1 MGFYFKYAWRSVL
14 RGKSRSFFAILCVAV
29 GVAAL
34 VAIQVLEQSIND
46 TLIGDAKGRAAGD
59 LIVTKNGNADINDT
73 NMNTRGFSADR
84 LAYFDQLKSQGQI
97 QDWTSFDY
105 LSNVRVKGFFLGSPD
120 FYMVDPAKYPLYG
133 QFKIFQPANGD
144 FQQLLKNNPNGVI
157 IGKTL
162 WDKQHYQLGQELTV
176 ASGQTGKSVNLKIVG
191 ETDVDVPGVQFS
203 FLGTG
208 FISQQ
213 TGAQFLSQTEAAST
227 KVFVKTATNEQ
238 ADKLKNVIQQAGE
251 GQTTISL
258 PQGSTR
264 IAYFNYYNVETAT
277 EVQAQLQEALDQ
289 VKPLLTYV
297 GLLSLLI
304 GGIGVVNTM
313 LVVIGRR
320 TTEIATVK
328 ALGLKKWQ
336 TVLIFTIEAGC
347 IGVIGSVVG
356 IILGEMLSLV
366 FNRVAEGI
374 FLRPLVWSLY
384 PLPILTGL
392 IVGVVTAMVFGFLP
406 SYAAGKVR
414 PGVVLRL
421 QSGALPGVGGIASVL
436 IVLLM
441 TTALGLTAGLIT
453 NNVLLGLAISF
464 GTLIASLILIGLLW
478 VLVWLVGLLPAPL
491 GPSFKMAMR
500 SFSRHRG
507 RTATTVAVIVVG
519 IFCVSFVV
527 ILAEGIKETFKEV
540 FDVNLGYN
548 VVALNLVP
556 TDRTKL
562 QSSLAQL
569 PGYQNGFVGNR
580 QGVEIQQINGQ
591 DWQAYYSKLQNSGG
605 AQSRVDLSS
614 DIQLSGRDFI
624 NGQVAGASG
633 KQKVIN
639 GRNLEPGD
647 ADKKVMVV
655 NLKQA
660 TSYNLKVGDKLSVH
674 TAATFGRGVPS
685 GTAAANDKSDT
696 FEIVGI
702 LDNGNQTIS
711 LESPFIVPF
720 QATAALGSQ
729 QTFVYLLIDR
739 TQLTQ
744 ALNQLQTTQPTLFIL
759 NISDFIDEF
768 SRLLDQFLA
777 FPTMLSLLSLF
788 SGAVLIANNVALA
801 MLERRTEIGV
811 LKAIGAKQR
820 RIMTMILWES
830 SLTGFLGGLLGVG
843 LALLILLVSGAV
855 GSSTGGRNGGVT
867 INWSPL
873 VAGLLVLMSI
883 GLAVVATIASA
894 WSAVREKPLVVLR
907 YE

>member
-1 MGFYFKYAWRSVL
+1 MEGVIGKGKELKRLGFYFKYAWRSVL
-14 RGKSRSFFAILCVAV
+14 RGKSRSFFAVLCVAV

-46 TLIGDAKGRAAGD
+46 TLIGDAKGRAGGD
-59 LIVTKNGNADINDT
+59 LIVTKIGNVDDGDT
-73 NMNTRGFSADR
+73 STRGFSVDR
-84 LAYFDQLKSQGQI
+84 LAYFDQLKSQGQVE
-97 QDWTSFDY
+97 DWTSFDY

-144 FQQLLKNNPNGVI
+144 FQQLLKSNPNGVI
-157 IGKTL
+157 VGKTL
-162 WDKQHYQLGQELTV
+162 WDKQHYHLGQELTV

-191 ETDVDVPGVQFS
+191 EADVDVPGVQFS

-213 TGAQFLSQTEAAST
+213 TGAQFLSQTEAEPT
-227 KVFVKTATNEQ
+227 KVFVKTSTNEQ
-238 ADKLKNVIQQAGE
+238 ADKLKSVIQQAG
-251 GQTTISL
+251 
-258 PQGSTR
+258 QGNARPGS
-264 IAYFNYYNVETAT
+264 YYSVETAT
-277 EVQAQLQEALDQ
+277 EVQAQLKDALDQ

-356 IILGEMLSLV
+356 IILGEGLSLV

-374 FLRPLVWSLY
+374 FLRPLIWNLY

-453 NNVLLGLAISF
+453 NNVILGLAISF
-464 GTLIASLILIGLLW
+464 GTLISSIILIGLLW

-527 ILAEGIKETFKEV
+527 ILAEGIKDTFKEV

-556 TDRTKL
+556 TDRTTL

-569 PGYQNGFVGNR
+569 PGYQSGFVGNR

-591 DWQAYYSKLQNSGG
+591 AWQTYYSQLQNSGG
-605 AQSRVDLSS
+605 AQARLDLSS
-614 DIQLSGRDFI
+614 GIQLSGRDFI

-639 GRNLEPGD
+639 GRNLVPSD

-660 TSYNLKVGDKLSVH
+660 TSYNLKVGDKISVQ
-674 TAATFGRGVPS
+674 TATTFGRGVPT
-685 GTAAANDKSDT
+685 GTVATNNKFDT

-729 QTFVYLLIDR
+729 QTFIYLLINR
-739 TQLTQ
+739 TQLTE

-830 SLTGFLGGLLGVG
+830 SLTGFLGGVLGVG
-843 LALLILLVSGAV
+843 LALLILLISGAV

-894 WSAVREKPLVVLR
+894 WGAVREKPLVVLR